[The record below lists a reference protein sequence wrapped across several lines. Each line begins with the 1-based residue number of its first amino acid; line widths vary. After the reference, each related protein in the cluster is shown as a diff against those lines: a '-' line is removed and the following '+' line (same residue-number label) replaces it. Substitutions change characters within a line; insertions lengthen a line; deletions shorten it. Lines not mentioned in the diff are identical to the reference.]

1 MTTES
6 ALRLTSMESAMRDAI
21 RRIDG
26 WLELADPED
35 RNSITTNLDLAMT
48 GDPQGIHDDLAIMR
62 AIMTSAVEGD
72 TAMAALAALQESE
85 KSAARDAK
93 AQMRGAMDA

>member
-1 MTTES
+1 MATETES
-6 ALRLTSMESAMRDAI
+6 ALRLVSLESAARDAI

-35 RNSITTNLDLAMT
+35 RNSSTTNLDLAMV

-62 AIMTSAVEGD
+62 GIMDSALRGR
-72 TAMAALAALQESE
+72 AANSVFVALRKSESE
-85 KSAARDAK
+85 AARDAK
-93 AQMRGAMDA
+93 AQMREN